1 VFTKFI
7 KEDTIILERL
17 LTQLLGGD
25 NMNKISN
32 IEMINFF
39 YNAMPVIEQLFDE
52 DVSMGITDT
61 EKYVATRYCK
71 ELELSAKE
79 GDKIPAGGAI
89 AEVIRTGN
97 AAIKVVPESVYGVVM
112 KSYAIPIKEDN
123 KIVGVF
129 AVAKSLAKKNEVT
142 TITKNLT
149 ESLSQISAGINEI
162 STGVQDLAGMNE
174 KLLGETKAANEKAQN
189 TDEIVTFIQSISSQT
204 NLLGL
209 NASIEAARAGDA
221 GKGFSV
227 VAQEIRKLSNSSN
240 ESIKKIDDVIKHISL
255 AIGSINNNLSKS
267 NDVSQNQS
275 AALEEIAA
283 SISELNVT
291 AKKLEELADRL

>member
-1 VFTKFI
+1 
-7 KEDTIILERL
+7 
-17 LTQLLGGD
+17 
-25 NMNKISN
+25 MNKISN
-32 IEMINFF
+32 IEIINFF
-39 YNAMPVIEQLFDE
+39 YNAMPIIEQLFDDE
-52 DVSMGITDT
+52 VSMGITDT

-71 ELELSAKE
+71 GLELSAKE
-79 GDKIPAGGAI
+79 GDKISAGGAI

-97 AAIKVVPESVYGVVM
+97 TAIKIVPESVYGMEV
-112 KSYAIPIKEDN
+112 KSYAIPLKEDN
-123 KIVGVF
+123 KIVGVL
-129 AVAKSLAKKNEVT
+129 AVAKSLGKKREVAN
-142 TITKNLT
+142 ITKNLT

-174 KLLGETKAANEKAQN
+174 KLLGETKVANEKAQN

>member
-1 VFTKFI
+1 
-7 KEDTIILERL
+7 
-17 LTQLLGGD
+17 
-25 NMNKISN
+25 MNKISN

-71 ELELSAKE
+71 KIELTAKE

-97 AAIKVVPESVYGVVM
+97 SAIKLVPESVYGMEV

-129 AVAKSLAKKNEVT
+129 AIAKSLEKQKAVA

-149 ESLSQISAGINEI
+149 ESLSQISVGINEV
-162 STGVQDLAGMNE
+162 SKGVQDLAGMNE
-174 KLLGETKAANEKAQN
+174 KLLGETKVANEKAQN

-240 ESIKKIDDVIKHISL
+240 ESIKKIDLVIKNISSS
-255 AIGSINNNLSKS
+255 ISSINNNITKS

-275 AALEEIAA
+275 ATLEEIAA
-283 SISELNVT
+283 SVTELNST
-291 AKKLEELADRL
+291 AKKLQELANNL

>member
-1 VFTKFI
+1 
-7 KEDTIILERL
+7 
-17 LTQLLGGD
+17 
-25 NMNKISN
+25 
-32 IEMINFF
+32 MINFF

-71 ELELSAKE
+71 KIQLTAKE

-97 AAIKVVPESVYGVVM
+97 SAIKLVPESVYGMEV

-129 AVAKSLAKKNEVT
+129 AIAKSLEKQKAVA

-149 ESLSQISAGINEI
+149 ESLSQISVGINEV
-162 STGVQDLAGMNE
+162 SKGVQDLAGMNE
-174 KLLGETKAANEKAQN
+174 KLLGETKVANEKAQN

>member
-1 VFTKFI
+1 
-7 KEDTIILERL
+7 
-17 LTQLLGGD
+17 
-25 NMNKISN
+25 MNKISN

-71 ELELSAKE
+71 KIELTAKE

-97 AAIKVVPESVYGVVM
+97 SAIKLVPESVYGMEV

-129 AVAKSLAKKNEVT
+129 AIAKSLEKQKAVA

-149 ESLSQISAGINEI
+149 ESLSQISVGINEV
-162 STGVQDLAGMNE
+162 SKGVQDLAGMNE
-174 KLLGETKAANEKAQN
+174 KLLGETKVANEKAQN

>member
-1 VFTKFI
+1 
-7 KEDTIILERL
+7 
-17 LTQLLGGD
+17 
-25 NMNKISN
+25 MNKISN

-71 ELELSAKE
+71 KIELTAKE

-97 AAIKVVPESVYGVVM
+97 SAIKLVPESVYGMEV

-129 AVAKSLAKKNEVT
+129 AIAKSLEKQKAVT

-149 ESLSQISAGINEI
+149 ESLSQISVGINEV
-162 STGVQDLAGMNE
+162 SKGVQDLAGMNE
-174 KLLGETKAANEKAQN
+174 KLLGETKVANEKAQN